1 MVCLVRILFN
11 MVRNLGLCWKD
22 LGVGGIVVVVLM
34 VSEGVGGFLE
44 SNVRRYE
51 EG

>member
-1 MVCLVRILFN
+1 

-22 LGVGGIVVVVLM
+22 LGVGGIAVVVPM
-34 VSEGVGGFLE
+34 ASEGVGGSLE